1 MVHHDRLKQLLSQLM
16 EEKSL
21 SVRKLG
27 RQSGIDHATISKIM
41 NGKRKAN
48 ITHLQKLSDALNVE
62 LTIFLEAAGYDTGI
76 KKTSQY
82 PDYFETV
89 RHLIKTTD
97 LHDEELTLEKVNN
110 QIEKYG
116 AYSQTKEGEEMV
128 GGQFQDK
135 LDQSNFSGSSIQTL
149 QKMYTGFLKK
159 RGSVRELTLMGAALL
174 YFIVTTDLL
183 PDYLFPIGFL
193 DDALIVQMIS
203 QNLENKRFHTL

>member
-1 MVHHDRLKQLLSQLM
+1 
-16 EEKSL
+16 
-21 SVRKLG
+21 
-27 RQSGIDHATISKIM
+27 
-41 NGKRKAN
+41 
-48 ITHLQKLSDALNVE
+48 
-62 LTIFLEAAGYDTGI
+62 
-76 KKTSQY
+76 
-82 PDYFETV
+82 DYFETV

>member
-1 MVHHDRLKQLLSQLM
+1 MKKMVHHDRLKQLLSQLM

-62 LTIFLEAAGYDTGI
+62 LTILLEAAGYDTGI

-149 QKMYTGFLKK
+149 QKMY
-159 RGSVRELTLMGAALL
+159 
-174 YFIVTTDLL
+174 
-183 PDYLFPIGFL
+183 
-193 DDALIVQMIS
+193 
-203 QNLENKRFHTL
+203 

>member
-62 LTIFLEAAGYDTGI
+62 LTILLEAAGYDTGI